1 VPNLECQWPNFA
13 LVTVICQGLYNFW
26 LLPYFWSGFLMSKFG
41 FSYVY
46 PKCFW
51 MRFQWYKFQ
60 VLIINDSKV
69 RQSFRG
75 PIYRLHWGCS
85 DSLIESP
92 VFNKSVYT
100 WDIMNCTLL
109 MLTQSSSSYCAM
121 YLTHR
126 KSLWFLTE
134 MVHCFHCQKWSPHT
148 LMMSLDQI

>member
-69 RQSFRG
+69 KESFRG
-75 PIYRLHWGCS
+75 PVYRLHWGCS
-85 DSLIESP
+85 
-92 VFNKSVYT
+92 
-100 WDIMNCTLL
+100 
-109 MLTQSSSSYCAM
+109 YCVMCEVVGVCYASAKAHGE
-121 YLTHR
+121 LTHTLVLLGDGWGNIN
-126 KSLWFLTE
+126 KYLPLFGSLLIRNWFE
-134 MVHCFHCQKWSPHT
+134 A
-148 LMMSLDQI
+148 D